1 MKAFLL
7 LLLFSLTLALG
18 SGAIAPSSASAEV
31 ARHGGTPEPVT
42 TVEAAPAGV
51 NAAAVSGDVSADA
64 PIDVV
69 QMREIRFE
77 PQLNAQVPL
86 DLGFKD
92 EAGRSVKLGDYLG
105 QQPLLLSINDFT
117 CQDLCPLE
125 LQNLVDAMDQVTLK
139 LGTDYKAL
147 AVSLN
152 PANTAQD
159 ATTMRDD
166 IVHRYKRPDAP
177 NGADGW
183 HFLTGDD
190 TSIHLLTQAVG
201 LHYAYDAASKDYAHP
216 VGVIVLT
223 PEGKIARYLYGM
235 DFPPN
240 DLRLAI
246 YEASQGKISD
256 PITPILLLCY
266 HYDIATGRYTNVAL
280 TLVRTGGVLTVLG
293 LGTFIGVMLRRET
306 RGGKE
311 ARAQANSSPG
321 APAGTGSQAKDGEE

>member
-1 MKAFLL
+1 MRSFLFFLL
-7 LLLFSLTLALG
+7 VSLALALG
-18 SGAIAPSSASAEV
+18 TGMLSPGVAAAEV
-31 ARHGGTPEPVT
+31 ASHGGTPEPGTPATAGANT
-42 TVEAAPAGV
+42 TNAGTE
-51 NAAAVSGDVSADA
+51 GET

-69 QMREIRFE
+69 QMREIRFD
-77 PQLNAQVPL
+77 PQLDAQAPL
-86 DLGFKD
+86 DLAFHD
-92 EAGRSVKLGDYLG
+92 ETGQPVRLGDYLG

-125 LQNLVDAMDQVTLK
+125 LQNLVDAMDQVTLR
-139 LGTDYKAL
+139 LNSDYKAL

-159 ATTMRDD
+159 AQAMRDE
-166 IVHRYKRPDAP
+166 VVRRYKRPDAP
-177 NGADGW
+177 DGADGW
-183 HFLTGDD
+183 HFLTADD
-190 TSIHLLTQAVG
+190 VTIHQLTQAVG
-201 LHYAYDAASKDYAHP
+201 LHYAYDAQSKTFAHP
-216 VGVIVLT
+216 VGVVLLT
-223 PEGKIARYLYGM
+223 PQGRIARYLYGM

-293 LGTFIGVMLRRET
+293 LGSFIGVMLYREERARKPVRRGET
-306 RGGKE
+306 GPAKTVAHAGENGKE
-311 ARAQANSSPG
+311 
-321 APAGTGSQAKDGEE
+321 